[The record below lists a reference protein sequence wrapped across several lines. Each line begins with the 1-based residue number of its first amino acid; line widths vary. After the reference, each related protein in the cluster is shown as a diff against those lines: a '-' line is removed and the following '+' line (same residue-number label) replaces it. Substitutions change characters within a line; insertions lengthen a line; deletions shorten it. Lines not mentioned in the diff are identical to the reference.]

1 MAIGSYYDVY
11 NVDSYEQRVS
21 NVSQSIASLSSSDFY
36 FDARN
41 QLIAQI
47 DILKAKEQKLF
58 NLLGVSS
65 IEELNEALQEYREAV
80 LNLSGAQ
87 LNEYF
92 VGVLRAEN
100 QKEFESFS
108 KAVEDIVREDLFNN
122 EPLEKLGRD
131 TIHKAIMALLN
142 ADKTG
147 TPFSSSAGIKD
158 GAIFPSSFTEEQKK
172 RWKQL
177 LRQKKYS
184 HKKSVKD
191 YISITANTTK
201 GGMEASFTWHDF
213 TEKMTPTEAKERLT
227 ESQLENINQQVR
239 QLVLSRVGKD
249 GHMIDA
255 IMEEMLREN
264 KYLFFVGKSANQI
277 TGILGELQ
285 GIYYLA
291 KLFQGDWRR
300 AIQWRGG
307 TSTGVGNTKPHQDI
321 LLNEF
326 GIQVKNTT
334 KESLI
339 DMSAVD
345 FSEMKLDS
353 MLARAGISP
362 PAADV
367 FVNYYGTLAFNVEY
381 HRDRR
386 RRAGNQY
393 LPGLRMTDK
402 NAKRFAANRAHLL
415 ALEKDIEALLSMFA
429 AAFMHLDVSDQAQ
442 GLDAN
447 VLFLLGGAAF
457 YTASQVL
464 TDVLE
469 DLEREKRSFGIRASF
484 SKGENIIS
492 ALNAQNRSPNF
503 SKAVVNDIKLT
514 SSFKF

>member
-1 MAIGSYYDVY
+1 MAIGSYYNVY
-11 NVDSYEQRVS
+11 DVDSYEQRVS
-21 NVSQSIASLSSSDFY
+21 NISQSIASLKSGDFY

-47 DILKAKEQKLF
+47 AILKAKEQKLF

-65 IEELNEALQEYREAV
+65 IEELNKALQEYREAV

-92 VGVLRAEN
+92 VGALRAEN

-108 KAVEDIVREDLFNN
+108 KAVMDVVTEDLFNN

-131 TIHKAIMALLN
+131 TIHEAILSLLN
-142 ADKTG
+142 IGKKG
-147 TPFSSSAGIKD
+147 TRFTSSAGIRD
-158 GAIFPSSFTEEQKK
+158 GAIFPSSFTKEQKK
-172 RWKQL
+172 RWDQL
-177 LRQKKYS
+177 LRQKYS
-184 HKKSVKD
+184 HKKSVMD
-191 YISITANTTK
+191 YISITANPTK
-201 GGMEASFTWHDF
+201 DGMEADFTWYDF
-213 TEKMTPTEAKERLT
+213 TEEMTPTEAKERLT

-249 GHMIDA
+249 GHMINE
-255 IMEEMLREN
+255 IMGEMLKEN
-264 KYLFFVGKSANQI
+264 KYLFFVGKNVNEI
-277 TGILGELQ
+277 TGILGEIQ

-291 KLFQGDWRR
+291 KLFRGDWRR
-300 AIQWRGG
+300 AIKWRGG
-307 TSTGVGNTKPHQDI
+307 TNTGVGNTKPHQDI
-321 LLNEF
+321 LLKEF

-339 DMSAVD
+339 DMSAVS
-345 FSEMKLDS
+345 FSEMKLES

-386 RRAGNQY
+386 RRVGNQY

-402 NAKRFAANRAHLL
+402 NAKRFAANRAHLI
-415 ALEKDIEALLSMFA
+415 ALEKDIETLLSMFA
-429 AAFMHLDVSDQAQ
+429 AAFMYLDVSEQAQ

-469 DLEREKRSFGIRASF
+469 DLEREKRRFGIRASF
-484 SKGENIIS
+484 LKGENIIV
-492 ALNAQNRSPNF
+492 ALNAQSRSPNF
-503 SKAVVNDIKLT
+503 SRAVVNDIKLT

>member
-11 NVDSYEQRVS
+11 DVDSYERRVS
-21 NVSQSIASLSSSDFY
+21 DISQSIASLSSGDFY

-47 DILKAKEQKLF
+47 DILKTKEQKLF

-65 IEELNEALQEYREAV
+65 IEELNKALQEYREAV

-92 VGVLRAEN
+92 IGALQAEN

-108 KAVEDIVREDLFNN
+108 KAVKDVVSEDLFNN

-131 TIHKAIMALLN
+131 TIRDAILSLLN
-142 ADKTG
+142 IGKKG
-147 TPFSSSAGIKD
+147 TRYTSSAGIRD
-158 GAIFPSSFTEEQKK
+158 GAIFPSSFTKEQKN
-172 RWKQL
+172 RWDQL
-177 LRQKKYS
+177 LRQKYS
-184 HKKSVKD
+184 HKKSAMD
-191 YISITANTTK
+191 YISITANPTK
-201 GGMEASFTWHDF
+201 GGMEAGFTWYDF
-213 TEKMTPTEAKERLT
+213 TEEMTPTEAKERLT
-227 ESQLENINQQVR
+227 ESQLENINRQVR

-249 GHMIDA
+249 GHMINE
-255 IMEEMLREN
+255 IMGEMLKEN
-264 KYLFFVGKSANQI
+264 KYLFFVGKNVNQI

-300 AIQWRGG
+300 AIRWRGG

-321 LLNEF
+321 LLKEF

-362 PAADV
+362 AAADV
-367 FVNYYGTLAFNVEY
+367 FINYYGTLAFNVEY

-386 RRAGNQY
+386 RRAGSQY

-402 NAKRFAANRAHLL
+402 NAKRFAANRAHLI
-415 ALEKDIEALLSMFA
+415 ALEKDIETLLSMFA
-429 AAFMHLDVSDQAQ
+429 AAFMYLDVSDQAQ
-442 GLDAN
+442 GLDTN

-469 DLEREKRSFGIRASF
+469 DLEREKRSFGVRASF
-484 SKGENIIS
+484 SRGENIIA
-492 ALNAQNRSPNF
+492 ALNAQSRSPNF
-503 SKAVVNDIKLT
+503 SRAVVNDIKLT

>member
-11 NVDSYEQRVS
+11 DVDSYEQRVS
-21 NVSQSIASLSSSDFY
+21 NISQSIASLSSGDFY

-41 QLIAQI
+41 QLLAQI
-47 DILKAKEQKLF
+47 DILKTKERKLF

-65 IEELNEALQEYREAV
+65 IEELNKALQEYREAV

-92 VGVLRAEN
+92 IGALRAEN

-108 KAVEDIVREDLFNN
+108 KAVEDVVREDLFNN

-142 ADKTG
+142 EDKIG
-147 TPFSSSAGIKD
+147 KPFTSKAGIRD
-158 GAIFPSSFTEEQKK
+158 GAIFPSSFTKEQKN
-172 RWKQL
+172 RWDQL
-177 LRQKKYS
+177 LRQKYS
-184 HKKSVKD
+184 HKKSAMD
-191 YISITANTTK
+191 YISITANPTK
-201 GGMEASFTWHDF
+201 GGMEAGFTWYDF
-213 TEKMTPTEAKERLT
+213 TEEMTPTEAKERLT

-239 QLVLSRVGKD
+239 QLILSRVGKD
-249 GHMIDA
+249 RHMINE
-255 IMEEMLREN
+255 IMGEMLKEN
-264 KYLFFVGKSANQI
+264 KYLFFVGKNVNEI

-291 KLFQGDWRR
+291 KLFRGDWRR
-300 AIQWRGG
+300 AIRWRGG
-307 TSTGVGNTKPHQDI
+307 TNTGAGNTKPHQDI
-321 LLNEF
+321 LLKEF

-339 DMSAVD
+339 DMSAVS
-345 FSEMKLDS
+345 FSEMKLGS

-362 PAADV
+362 AVADV

-386 RRAGNQY
+386 RRAGSQY

-402 NAKRFAANRAHLL
+402 NAKRFAANRAHLI
-415 ALEKDIEALLSMFA
+415 ALEKDIETLLSMFA
-429 AAFMHLDVSDQAQ
+429 AAFMYLDVSDQAQ

-469 DLEREKRSFGIRASF
+469 DLEREKRSFGIKASF
-484 SKGENIIS
+484 SRGENIIA
-492 ALNAQNRSPNF
+492 ALNAQSRSPNF
-503 SKAVVNDIKLT
+503 SRAVVNDIKLT